1 MPEVLNEDITI
12 TIEVK
17 ANADVG
23 YIDEYDI
30 TNNLRE
36 LVDDNLKVESYSGC
50 LRLQDVNIKDIY

>member
-1 MPEVLNEDITI
+1 MPELLNEDITI

-30 TNNLRE
+30 TNNFRE
-36 LVDDNLKVESYSGC
+36 LVEDNLNVES
-50 LRLQDVNIKDIY
+50 